1 MIMPTQAKQSLQTLV
16 EDHKTVSD
24 QITKTERQLKKIDTS
39 PGRVSELEA
48 YQDILISSLENELQM
63 RTAQIKDLQ
72 AKIVHDDED
81 AAKNKKRFEYMQS
94 MIEAKCALNYLFRTA
109 TNNKV
114 TIPSQAADNR
124 DMQAQYDEVTHS
136 LEELEADLRMLKKT
150 HQSELTKL
158 EQDHEEK
165 VLFLLGQMPKAE
177 PVTKK
182 EEETLVS
189 LRERLLFQVAETARQ
204 G

>member
-1 MIMPTQAKQSLQTLV
+1 
-16 EDHKTVSD
+16 
-24 QITKTERQLKKIDTS
+24 
-39 PGRVSELEA
+39 
-48 YQDILISSLENELQM
+48 M

-124 DMQAQYDEVTHS
+124 DIQAQYDEVTHS
-136 LEELEADLRMLKKT
+136 LEELEADLRMLKKN
-150 HQSELTKL
+150 HQAELTKL